1 MVDRRPAS
9 SGPPPLVPRGLR
21 HDEAAAYCGLTVPA
35 FDAEVA
41 AGRLPGPV
49 FPDRRPRVWDRL
61 ALERAFDSLSKTSK
75 SSTSPFIERLRHGA
89 GNAASR

>member
-1 MVDRRPAS
+1 MTARQSRG
-9 SGPPPLVPRGLR
+9 GPQALVPRGLR
-21 HDEAAAYCGLTVPA
+21 HDEAAAFCGLTIAA

-89 GNAASR
+89 GNVASR